1 VFSLIRGA
9 EGFPAIHTHSV
20 EADSNR
26 HLKRANYMPLRKFL
40 TWMGSH
46 RIASLSLFV
55 TVAAAISAA
64 TMLTRRSAGVLS
76 APLRLSSIVQSVYGI
91 GTVTALRSF
100 QIKAGVIS
108 TIDDIYVKEG
118 EEVQKGERLI
128 KIESNVYLAPFSGT
142 VTALP
147 FKVGE
152 NIFSQGVILSL
163 VSLAERYLVV
173 SLEQQGALRVLRGQ
187 PVVISFDS
195 LRDQNY
201 PGEVES
207 VYSSDGNFLA
217 RINVSNLPPRILPGM
232 TADVAIT
239 IQKKLNVLVIPI
251 AALDHD
257 KIWTKRGR
265 SLARET
271 PVKLGIVDSA
281 FAEVLSGDVR
291 IGDRI
296 LIKP

>member
-1 VFSLIRGA
+1 MS
-9 EGFPAIHTHSV
+9 
-20 EADSNR
+20 
-26 HLKRANYMPLRKFL
+26 LRKCL
-40 TWMGSH
+40 TWIQTH
-46 RIASLSLFV
+46 KLASISICV
-55 TVAAAISAA
+55 TVAATISVAIVL
-64 TMLTRRSAGVLS
+64 MRRSAGVLS
-76 APLRLSSIVQSVYGI
+76 APLHLSTIVQSVYGI
-91 GTVTALRSF
+91 GTVTAVRSF
-100 QIKAGVIS
+100 QIKSGVIS

-118 EEVQKGERLI
+118 DEVRKGERLI
-128 KIESNVYLAPFSGT
+128 KIESNVYRAPFSGT

-163 VSLAERYLVV
+163 VSLADRYLVV

-207 VYSSDGNFLA
+207 VYSSEGNFLA
-217 RINVSNLPPRILPGM
+217 RIKVSDLPPRILPGM

-239 IQKKLNVLVIPI
+239 LTEKKNVIVIPI

-257 KIWTKRGR
+257 KIWIKRGR
-265 SLARET
+265 SLAKAT
-271 PVKLGIVDSA
+271 PIKVGIVDNA
-281 FAEVLSGDVR
+281 FAEVVSGDVKV
-291 IGDRI
+291 GDRI
-296 LIKP
+296 LLKP